1 MATDKIYFNSTTNL
15 VTLKGVYYN
24 GTKIEGCK
32 GIKLNG
38 TVVVSFET
46 VSHLLKWSDYTNTY
60 NDVWTSDDTAVET
73 DKMARMTAENEFAIC
88 RSAWMLY
95 TSEELT
101 GPALGGKAQLFNFN
115 SDGRLYIGD
124 DAIVQSWTTLLE
136 TSTESITIGSVHA
149 KIPLYSMLTGLPL
162 IYKKEDATFASTKIL
177 DASDD
182 GSAGYDISYDSSSG
196 KWTIVL
202 ADLSVIKDPDN
213 NIITPSD
220 ISRAIRSTLPV
231 GVTYEEGSSY
241 ITITGAENWGEFEFL
256 DALSNVYVPGFGPF
270 WENEPNYPPEA
281 DDLYRLIPNEHFLA
295 QPYWGININ
304 KEIRIKNLFDPSLP
318 NCYLYIL
325 TGWGLQ
331 YIIESLGY
339 ADGQAFIGD
348 YYVQGEGN
356 AEVNITY
363 FDTSCFTGLQY
374 PNILCRMNSSY
385 SNFWPD
391 YISTSGNW
399 GGIHD
404 TDDYG
409 SQNPKPV
416 FPIDCPYGFSSLLS
430 DLNSVLPNAE
440 TEWIAVN
447 NLQNAKVTCTL
458 NQDVEADYKDGS
470 DIITDGIAIDVF
482 DKYQKNYP
490 TNFPYNNPSN
500 PTEEIE
506 YVLKLK
512 MRTYPSYA
520 ISSGGTGATAEN
532 KWYLNAYDP
541 YNVGGYYPVKK
552 TAASVAGNMYKT
564 TVNYTA
570 Q

>member
-24 GTKIEGCK
+24 GTKIEWCK

-38 TVVVSFET
+38 TVVVSFKT

-95 TSEELT
+95 TSKELT
-101 GPALGGKAQLFNFN
+101 GPALSGKAQLFNFN

-136 TSTESITIGSVHA
+136 TGIESITIGSVHA

-177 DASDD
+177 DASND
-182 GSAGYDISYDSSSG
+182 GSAGYDISYDSSNG
-196 KWTIVL
+196 KWTTAL
-202 ADLSVIKDPDN
+202 ADLSEIKNPGSE
-213 NIITPSD
+213 IITED
-220 ISRAIRSTLPV
+220 NIATAIQDTLDV
-231 GVTYEEGSSY
+231 TATASNGV

-270 WENEPNYPPEA
+270 WENVPDYPPEA
-281 DDLYRLIPNEHFLA
+281 DDLYRLIPNKHFLV
-295 QPYWGININ
+295 QPYWGIYIN

-385 SNFWPD
+385 SDFWFD
-391 YISTSGNW
+391 YILTSGNW
-399 GGIHD
+399 GGIHN

-416 FPIDCPYGFSSLLS
+416 FPTDCPDSMRDLTLS

-447 NLQNAKVTCTL
+447 NLQNVKVTCTL
-458 NQDVEADYKDGS
+458 NQDMEADYRDGS
-470 DIITDGIAIDVF
+470 DIITDSIAIDVF
-482 DKYQKNYP
+482 DRYQESYP

-512 MRTYPSYA
+512 MRTYPAYA
-520 ISSGGTGATAEN
+520 TSSIRTGATAEY
-532 KWYLNAYDP
+532 KWYLNSYDP
-541 YNVGGYYPVKK
+541 YNVGGYYPV
-552 TAASVAGNMYKT
+552 AKT
-564 TVNYTA
+564 TSAQAGTMYNTVCNYPV

>member
-1 MATDKIYFNSTTNL
+1 MATNKIYFNSTTTPI
-15 VTLKGVYYN
+15 TLN
-24 GTKIEGCK
+24 GIYWNGSKIEGCK

-38 TVVVSFET
+38 DIVVSFET
-46 VSHLLKWSDYTNTY
+46 VNPQLNWSDYTNAY
-60 NDVWTSDDTAVET
+60 NAVWTSSDTTVET

-115 SDGRLYIGD
+115 NDGRLYIGD
-124 DAIVQSWTTLLE
+124 DAIVQSWTTLLQ
-136 TSTESITIGSVHA
+136 TSIESITIGSVHA

-162 IYKKEDATFASTKIL
+162 IYKREDASFAPTNIL
-177 DASDD
+177 DINND
-182 GSAGYDISYDSSSG
+182 GGYDISYDHG
-196 KWTIVL
+196 KWAINF
-202 ADLSVIKDPDN
+202 ADLSKIKDQN
-213 NIITPSD
+213 NNMITPLD
-220 ISRAIRSTLPV
+220 IVHAISSTLSV
-231 GVTYEEGSSY
+231 GVTYEEGSSH
-241 ITITGAENWGEFEFL
+241 ITIDGAENWGEFEFL

-270 WENEPNYPPEA
+270 GENEADYPPGA

-295 QPYWGININ
+295 QPYWGINIDRQ
-304 KEIRIKNLFDPSLP
+304 IRIKNLFDPSVHD
-318 NCYLYIL
+318 CYLYIL

-339 ADGQAFIGD
+339 TDGQDFIGD

-356 AEVNITY
+356 DEVNITY
-363 FDTSCFTGLQY
+363 FDTSCFAGLQY

-385 SNFWPD
+385 SSFWPD

-399 GGIHD
+399 GGIYH
-404 TDDYG
+404 TNDYG
-409 SQNPKPV
+409 SQNPNSV
-416 FPIDCPYGFSSLLS
+416 FPTDCPYGFSSLLS

-440 TEWIAVN
+440 TEWIVVN

-458 NQDVEADYKDGS
+458 NQDVEADYEDGS

-482 DKYQKNYP
+482 DKYQENYP

-520 ISSGGTGATAEN
+520 ISSVRTGATAEN